1 MITFDSLT
9 LKAFTDEQK
18 DFFIGARLNKIQQP
32 TRREFIF
39 YLRNNSVTRL
49 FYININP
56 QNFHICFAS
65 KENLEK
71 RYIEIPQKPPMFCML
86 LRKYLSNSK
95 IIKINQPDYERIL
108 ELYFET
114 YNELGDKIYLCLAIE
129 LMGKHS
135 NVILYNCDTGI
146 IIGCAH
152 NVGQEKSRQREVY
165 GSIPYIYPQK
175 QIKSDILNYEG
186 EIDWNTLSE
195 DFYNFS
201 FAFSKQCY
209 GKSLDELKSYASLK
223 NLSPAVSKDFSQFCL
238 FSLLLDNPILYP
250 DVNSMID
257 SYFAFHTEKEKF
269 NVLKSHYL
277 AIVNKKIKK
286 LEKSINLMKTQ
297 LSTNSDYQKYRHF
310 GDLIMANLYD
320 LKDYSSYAIVYDWE
334 SDKQIDISLDD
345 TLTLK
350 DNANK
355 FYKLYN
361 KAKTSH
367 EKLSGFIKDAL
378 LKKDYLSGVLY
389 SISICQNI
397 HELHE
402 LSDEIDEET
411 TPKTNRSAAKPIKI
425 DLGGETVIYIG
436 KNNKQ
441 NDYIVSKL
449 ASDEDLWFHTKDCAG
464 SHVLLKT
471 QKVTDELILKCAN
484 YAKTYSSGKA
494 SSKIGVIYTKRKYLK
509 KPPKSNLGYVTYRNE
524 TEIIID

>member
-9 LKAFTDEQK
+9 LKAFIKEQK
-18 DFFIGARLNKIQQP
+18 DFFINSRINKIQQP

-39 YLRNNSVTRL
+39 SLRNNSLNRS

-56 QNFHICFAS
+56 QNFHVCFAS

-71 RYIEIPQKPPMFCML
+71 RYVEIPQKPPMFCML
-86 LRKYLSNSK
+86 LRKYLGNSK

-129 LMGKHS
+129 LMGKYS

-175 QIKSDILNYEG
+175 QIKTDILNYEG
-186 EIDWNTLSE
+186 EIDWNTVSE
-195 DFYNFS
+195 TFYNFS
-201 FAFSKQCY
+201 SAFARQCR
-209 GKSLDELKSYASLK
+209 GKSLDDLKNYVSLK
-223 NLSPAVSKDFSQFCL
+223 NLSPAVSNDFSQFCL
-238 FSLLLDNPILYP
+238 FSQLLDNPILFP

-257 SYFAFHTEKEKF
+257 SYFTFHTEKEKF
-269 NVLKSHYL
+269 NILKSHYL

-297 LSTNSDYQKYRHF
+297 LSNNSDYSKYRRF
-310 GDLIMANLYD
+310 GDLIMANLYN
-320 LKDYSSYAIVYDWE
+320 LKDYSSHAAVYDWE
-334 SDKQIDISLDD
+334 SEKQVDIALDD

-361 KAKTSH
+361 KAKTSN
-367 EKLSGFIKDAL
+367 EKLSAL
-378 LKKDYLSGVLY
+378 VDEAVLQKDYQQRILY
-389 SISICQNI
+389 SINLSENIAELRLIC
-397 HELHE
+397 
-402 LSDEIDEET
+402 DEVEDVKI
-411 TPKTNRSAAKPIKI
+411 PKAAKVVSEPLKI
-425 DLGGETVIYIG
+425 ELDNETVIYIG

-449 ASDEDLWFHTKDCAG
+449 AADEDLWFHTKDCAG

-484 YAKTYSSGKA
+484 YAKTYSSAKD